1 LDQNRNTIDAGLF
14 SKLWVYQK
22 LLALKPSHKRLI
34 FLGLDMLWVISAFFI
49 ALKLVGRAPAGF
61 GLGGSLIYLS
71 VLVPVGVSLTVLM
84 GLDRIKL
91 NAYEMRAAK
100 LSAIVAS
107 VTALCGVGVSMA
119 WSGGLPEEVL
129 AVFFMVLMLLLA
141 TSRVVMR
148 EVVLAIYRNGGNR
161 KRVLIYG
168 AGQTGRQLAAAL
180 STDDAILPIGFVDA
194 NPTLQSLV
202 FNGLRVYAPARIRDL
217 YHADAFDRVVL
228 AMPSVSAPVQAKL
241 ARELRDIGCEVYAVP
256 AFADMM
262 EDTELRRRTV
272 PVNSA
277 ALLGRASLSL
287 DLPAVTET
295 YCGKSILVTGAGG
308 SIGSELCR
316 QLLSSAPQCV
326 VILDHSELALY
337 TIERELRELMTQMPD
352 GPRLVPVLGSVTDA
366 VLILSVMRAH
376 DIDIVLH
383 AAAYKHVPMVEHN
396 PVEGLRNNVMGTR
409 VVAEAARDTGA
420 EQFILVSTDKAV
432 RPTSIMGS
440 SKRLAEMLVQD
451 LASRAETTRFSIVR
465 FGNVLG
471 SSGSVIPL
479 FEEQIARGG
488 PVTVTHEDVTRYFM
502 TIAEAVRLVL
512 LTGAFARGGD
522 VFVLDMGEQVSILKI
537 ARQMIE
543 ATGYRVRDA
552 DTPDGDIE
560 LVITGLRPGEKMR
573 EELLIGSDM
582 LTTPHPKILRAQE
595 QCPSQLG
602 IATAL
607 ARLRRA
613 IEARDEAMARA
624 VITTWVEQEG
634 REGDKDLMVV
644 MQNEQDAS

>member
-1 LDQNRNTIDAGLF
+1 MLRWG
-14 SKLWVYQK
+14 YQW
-22 LLALKPSHKRLI
+22 LVALRPSHKRLI
-34 FLGLDMLWVISAFFI
+34 FLSLDALWVLTAFFV
-49 ALKLVGRAPAGF
+49 ALKLVGRVPEGF
-61 GLGGSLIYLS
+61 GLGGMIAYLS

-91 NAYEMRAAK
+91 NAYELRAAK

-107 VTALCGVGVSMA
+107 VTALCGVALSAV
-119 WSGGLPEEVL
+119 WSGGLHEEVM
-129 AVFFMVLMLLLA
+129 AVFFMVLMILLG
-141 TSRVVMR
+141 TSRVIMR
-148 EVVLAIYRNGGNR
+148 EVVLALYRSAGHR

-180 STDDAILPIGFVDA
+180 STDDAILPVGFIDA
-194 NPTLQSLV
+194 NPTLQSLT
-202 FNGLRVYAPARIRDL
+202 FNGLRVYAPSRIRDL
-217 YHADAFDRVVL
+217 FQAGSFDRVVL

-241 ARELRDIGCEVYAVP
+241 ARELRDLGCEVYAVP

-277 ALLGRASLSL
+277 ELLGRASLSA

-295 YCGKSILVTGAGG
+295 YSGKSVLVTGAGG

-316 QLLSSAPQCV
+316 QLLSSAPRRL
-326 VILDHSELALY
+326 VIFDHSEWALY
-337 TIERELRELMTQMPD
+337 TIERELRELLAQMDHGTEPA
-352 GPRLVPVLGSVTDA
+352 PEVVPMLGSVTDA
-366 VLILSVMRAH
+366 MLVRGVMMTQK
-376 DIDIVLH
+376 IDIVLH

-409 VVAEAARDTGA
+409 IVAEAAREAGA
-420 EQFILVSTDKAV
+420 EQFILISTDKAV

-451 LASRAETTRFSIVR
+451 LATRAEVTRYSIVR

-543 ATGYRVRDA
+543 ATGHTVRDA
-552 DTPDGDIE
+552 QTPHGDIE
-560 LVITGLRPGEKMR
+560 LVITGLRPGEKMH

-602 IATAL
+602 MATAL
-607 ARLRRA
+607 AELRRA
-613 IEARDEAMARA
+613 IEARDDAMARA
-624 VITTWVEQEG
+624 VIAAWVERDGSEG
-634 REGDKDLMVV
+634 EGAPLAIVS
-644 MQNEQDAS
+644 NEKSAS